1 MLEGPKV
8 KIRSDVFRNGFFAA
22 VLAATPVTAAG
33 IGDERALLFH
43 VDQEQAGKGVIDIP
57 TLIDAGRRLFSVRF
71 TNLDG
76 GGRPLSTGDAQPTR
90 RAAGGEPFLQTTGPD
105 SGSCAACHNQPE
117 AGGGGD
123 FVVNAFSSAQN
134 LNADTHTFSPALS
147 NERGTTGMHGSG
159 LIELLAREM
168 TNEMLAIRAA
178 AIAEAAN
185 TGSPVRKELLTK
197 GVYFGA
203 LIAQSNGDV
212 NTDEVEGVGIDLV
225 IRPWS
230 QKGVTISLRDFTI
243 GAMNHHHGMQA
254 VERYGMAQTGTR
266 DFDHDLVVDE
276 LTAGDMTAIVLFQAS
291 LAPPSQVIP
300 DDPEFMA
307 AVARGGEVF
316 EDIGCDMC
324 HRTEMLLDSL
334 MFVEPGPIAGLG
346 TLSSSMVEF
355 PVNADLGELAWAADL
370 ERNVDGKYI
379 IRPFTDL
386 KSHVI
391 SDEETPFFANEQVV
405 QGFRLQPLPG
415 PTAAR
420 RASRTGAFSFS
431 NVPKD
436 AFLTRR
442 LWGAGNSGPYGHR
455 ANLSTLNEAILMHGG
470 EARDQRLAYQA
481 LGSYDRA
488 AVIEFLLSWR
498 IGAPLDPVATMD
510 DPRNDPVTQRLIE
523 FWQARAD

>member
-1 MLEGPKV
+1 M
-8 KIRSDVFRNGFFAA
+8 KIKFDVIVRGVFAA
-22 VLAATPVTAAG
+22 ALAATPVAAAG

-43 VDQEQAGKGVIDIP
+43 VDQDQAGMGVIDLP
-57 TLIDAGRRLFSVRF
+57 TVIDAGRRLFSIRF

-76 GGRPLSTGDAQPTR
+76 GGRPTATGDGQPTR
-90 RAAGGEPFLQTTGPD
+90 RALGGDPFLQTTGPD

-123 FVVNAFSSAQN
+123 FVVNGFVLAQN
-134 LNADTHTFSPALS
+134 LGADTHTFSPEFS

-168 TNEMLAIRAA
+168 TNDMLAIRAA
-178 AIAEAAN
+178 AISEAAN
-185 TGSPVRKELLTK
+185 TGGPVRMALLTK
-197 GVYFGA
+197 GVSFGA
-203 LIAQSNGDV
+203 VTAQVNGDV
-212 NTDEVEGVGIDLV
+212 NTDEVKGVGIDLV
-225 IRPWS
+225 VRPWS
-230 QKGVTISLRDFTI
+230 QKGVTISLREFTV

-254 VERYGMAQTGTR
+254 VERYGMTQTGTR
-266 DFDHDLVVDE
+266 DFDQDFVVDE

-300 DDPEFMA
+300 ENADLAA
-307 AVARGGEVF
+307 AVAHGEDVF
-316 EDIGCDMC
+316 EDIGCNEC
-324 HRTEMLLDSL
+324 HRTEMILDSL

-346 TLSSSMVEF
+346 TLSTAQVEN
-355 PVNADLGELAWAADL
+355 PVYADLGDLPWAANL
-370 ERNVDGKYI
+370 ERTADGGFI

-386 KSHVI
+386 KRHVI
-391 SDEETPFFANEQVV
+391 SDDETPFFANEQVA

-420 RASRTGAFSFS
+420 TVARSGAFSFS

-442 LWGAGNSGPYGHR
+442 LWEAGNSGPFGHR
-455 ANLSTLNEAILMHGG
+455 ANLSTLNEAVLMHGG

-488 AVIEFLLSWR
+488 SVIEFLRSWR
-498 IGAPLDPVATMD
+498 IGPVLDPVATMD
-510 DPRNDPVTQRLIE
+510 DPRNDPVTQQLIG
-523 FWQARAD
+523 FWNARVN

>member
-1 MLEGPKV
+1 M
-8 KIRSDVFRNGFFAA
+8 KIKSDMILRGVFAA
-22 VLAATPVTAAG
+22 ALAATPVAAAG

-43 VDQEQAGKGVIDIP
+43 VDQDQAGMGVIDLP
-57 TLIDAGRRLFSVRF
+57 TLIDAGRRLFSIRF

-76 GGRPLSTGDAQPTR
+76 GGRPTATGDGQPTR
-90 RAAGGEPFLQTTGPD
+90 RAPGGEPFLQTTGPD
-105 SGSCAACHNQPE
+105 SLSCAACHNQPE
-117 AGGGGD
+117 PGGGGD
-123 FVVNAFSSAQN
+123 FVVNAFSMAQS
-134 LNADTHTFSPALS
+134 LGADTLTFSPEFS

-159 LIELLAREM
+159 LIELLAQEM

-185 TGSPVRKELLTK
+185 TGGPVYMELLTK
-197 GVYFGA
+197 GVSFGA
-203 LIAQSNGDV
+203 VTAQANGDV

-225 IRPWS
+225 VRPWS
-230 QKGVTISLRDFTI
+230 QKGVVISLREFTVSS
-243 GAMNHHHGMQA
+243 MNHHHGMQA
-254 VERYGMAQTGTR
+254 VERYGMARTGTR
-266 DFDHDLVVDE
+266 DFDQDFVVDE

-291 LAPPSQVIP
+291 LAPPSQIIP
-300 DDPEFMA
+300 DDPEFAA

-316 EDIGCDMC
+316 EDIGCDTC
-324 HRTEMLLDSL
+324 HRTEMVLDSL

-346 TLSSSMVEF
+346 TLSTAMVEN

-370 ERNVDGKYI
+370 ERTSDGGFI
-379 IRPFTDL
+379 VRPFTDL
-386 KSHVI
+386 KRHVI
-391 SDEETPFFANEQVV
+391 SDEETPFFGNEQVA

-420 RASRTGAFSFS
+420 TAARGGGFSIS
-431 NVPKD
+431 NVPKN

-481 LGSYDRA
+481 LGSYNRA
-488 AVIEFLLSWR
+488 AVIEFLRSWR
-498 IGAPLDPVATMD
+498 IGPPLDPVATMD
-510 DPRNDPVTQRLIE
+510 DPRNDPVTQQLIG
-523 FWQARAD
+523 FWKARAN